1 MPLRN
6 FSLRPTL
13 LGGLLGAAASA
24 LLAPTDRAIAQQQQA
39 PVPAVNTANRREVA
53 DHFNAYYG
61 NLAGVS
67 MGWTGD
73 LAAGVPGDLA
83 DAYRVLTLQRIN
95 YFRSMSGLPGNIVFA
110 APENAVCQQAALMF
124 AAEHNLSHDPPAS
137 WRWWTPGAATAAGSS
152 NIRCE
157 SGPADEG
164 PAAVTA
170 FMADDEA
177 NNGYV
182 GHRRWLLYPAQ
193 TTMAS
198 GSVPALDTRSWGA
211 VAIWVL
217 GPFGTRPADTPEWTA
232 WPPAGYVP
240 ASLVFRRWSFSYPNA
255 DSTNAT
261 VTMTKNGGNLPVAVL
276 PPEYQSAVN
285 GNPNFVG
292 DNTLVWEPRGN
303 VVNPSADE
311 TYAVTVDNVRVAG
324 QPRRFTYAVTSLDP
338 AASEPAASLSVRV
351 AAASRGAPANAKLI
365 LDFSPPLAAGTTV
378 GYTVGGTAVGGVD
391 YQALSGTVS
400 PGAGATRAK
409 LKVIPLPG
417 GGNGTVTVTLTPGAG
432 YTVDPGAAAAA
443 VTVAD

>member
-1 MPLRN
+1 M
-6 FSLRPTL
+6 L
-13 LGGLLGAAASA
+13 LGGLLGATASV
-24 LLAPTDRAIAQQQQA
+24 LLAPADRAAAQPQQA

-73 LAAGVPGDLA
+73 LAAGIPGDLA
-83 DAYRVLTLQRIN
+83 DAYRTLTLQRIN
-95 YFRSMSGLPGNIVFA
+95 YFRSMAGLPGNVVFDA
-110 APENAVCQQAALMF
+110 SFNADCQQAALMF
-124 AAEHNLSHDPPAS
+124 AAEHNLSHNPPAS
-137 WRWWTPGAATAAGSS
+137 WRWWTPAAATAAGGS

-217 GPFGTRPADTPEWTA
+217 GPFGARPADTPEWTA

-240 ASLVFRRWSFSYPNA
+240 APLVFRRWSFSYPNA
-255 DSTNAT
+255 DFTNAT
-261 VTMTKNGGNLPVAVL
+261 VTMTKNGGSLPATVL

-292 DNTLVWEPRGN
+292 DNTLVWEPQGN

-311 TYAVTVDNVRVAG
+311 TYGVTVDNVRVAG
-324 QPRRFTYAVTSLDP
+324 QSRRFTYAVTSLDP
-338 AASEPAASLSVRV
+338 SAPAPSAGLRVQV
-351 AAASRGAPANAKLI
+351 AAASRRAPTSAKI
-365 LDFSPPLAAGTTV
+365 IFGFSQPRATDTTV
-378 GYTVGGTAVGGVD
+378 GYTVGGTATGGAD
-391 YQALSGTVS
+391 YQALSGVIS
-400 PGAGATRAK
+400 LGAGAAKAK
-409 LKVIPLPG
+409 LKIIPLPG

-432 YTVDPGAAAAA
+432 YTVPPGADTAT
-443 VTVAD
+443 VTVTD